1 MVAVRIRRQARR
13 RRQAGPDGQGVEP
26 VGVDATR
33 LLQDVEDVLA
43 AIDATLG

>member
-13 RRQAGPDGQGVEP
+13 RRQAGPDSQSVEAVP
-26 VGVDATR
+26 MDAAR

-43 AIDATLG
+43 AIDASLD

>member
-13 RRQAGPDGQGVEP
+13 RRQAGPDDQSVEAVA
-26 VGVDATR
+26 VGTAR

-43 AIDATLG
+43 TIDAALE